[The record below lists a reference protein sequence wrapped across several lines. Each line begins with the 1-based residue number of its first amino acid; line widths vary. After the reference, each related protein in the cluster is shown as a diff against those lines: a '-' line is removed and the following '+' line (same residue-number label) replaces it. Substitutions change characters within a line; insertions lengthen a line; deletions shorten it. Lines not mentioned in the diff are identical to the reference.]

1 MSSQEPLAIVG
12 MACRF
17 PGGASRLD
25 RFWQLLEK
33 GVDAICDVPPSRWDS
48 RKYFSPNPDKPGKAY
63 VKQGGFLQESV
74 DEFDPFFFRMSPR
87 EAESLDPQQ
96 RILLEV
102 AWESIE
108 DAGIPLAQLEGPQ
121 TGVFVGGFCLDAN
134 HLQLSPLNRESI
146 DSHTATSSS
155 MAMLAN
161 RVSYIFNLQGPSVT
175 VDTACSSSL
184 VATHLA
190 CQSLWNSECDI
201 AIAGGTNV
209 ILLPETT
216 VTMSKGKF
224 LSVDGRCMTFDK
236 RANGYV
242 RGEGAGTVILKRLS
256 QAQQDGDYIY
266 AQIMA
271 TGINQDGR
279 TSGITFPSGDSQKA
293 LMRRVYAD
301 AGIQPSEIDYI
312 EAHGTGTQ
320 AGDVTEATALH
331 EVLSEGRSPE
341 QQVIV
346 GSVKSNI
353 GHLEAA
359 AGVAGLIK
367 TSMCLDRR
375 QIVPNLH
382 FHDPNPSIPFDTNC
396 LTVPTAG
403 EEWNRSNGQPRMAAI
418 NSFGYGGT
426 NAHVLL
432 QEAPAPRNADPSSS
446 NGQATQET
454 HRRKQLVCLSATGE
468 AALREQARKYVNWL
482 KDTSGNVPFRD
493 IVYSMNQR
501 RSHLDNRLA
510 VFAHSADD
518 LAAALRSWS
527 REETP
532 DGLTEGTVDAGPLTF
547 VYTGMGPQWWAMGRQ
562 LFDTEPLFADTLK
575 NCDQLFRDLSGWS
588 VLEEILKDEQSSRIN
603 ATEIAQPANLVMQ
616 VALTEL
622 WKSWGVVPQAIV
634 GHSIGEVAAAWASGA
649 LTLEDA
655 LLVSLHRSRLQAT
668 TAGTGT
674 MLAVGLSEQEV
685 QKRIL
690 AINNG
695 QTHLSI
701 AAINSPTSVTLA
713 GDQELLEACEKELQ
727 ADGIFARFL
736 TVEVP
741 YHSHK
746 MDPLRDELLS
756 SLQSVTPRQTDIPLY
771 STVTGQIIS
780 GTELD
785 NEYWWQ
791 NVRQT
796 VRFADAAATLIA
808 DGNRHFLEVGPHPVL
823 RPSLREAL
831 SHAGKKG
838 HTFESLNRK
847 ESDECGTLQNSL
859 GQLVTTGVSVDLD
872 CWSDPNARYTKLPGY
887 SWQKEKYWRESPAS
901 RQERFGLTGPS
912 WFHQDLG
919 LHSPAWEVELSPFYF
934 PWVEDH
940 VVQGNV
946 VFPGAAYVEAG
957 LEAHRK
963 LTERTSCVIE
973 NISFLSMLAIAEDK
987 APRLQLH
994 YDEGSRYYTIHSSLN
1009 EDHDRWALHA
1019 RGKLVQQEITSLMET
1034 RSLDELKAR
1043 CPTPLDPEQQYEALR
1058 LRGLEYG
1065 PAFRTITQ
1073 WRRGDSQVL
1082 AELRLSAEMISLR
1095 DDSLLH
1101 PTILDGAFQS
1111 LVGLFDADGAT
1122 GQSFVPVEIEK
1133 LLFYAPVGT
1142 HCWVHAELLHTT
1154 DTLIEGTIELIG
1166 ASGELLVSLQ
1176 GVQCKA
1182 IAGSSKLTDVN
1193 DCVYQTSWTEAPE
1206 ITTDDSIDTSD
1217 EPWLVLADDTI
1228 AQPWSDQ
1235 LNAAGVECITA
1246 WPLTTDELQTL
1257 FGDRN
1262 TLNVLYP
1269 WSCQDHSAGTP
1280 HEQLTTRLWPLNLLA
1295 QAAQLADLD
1304 TLRITAVT
1312 EPIQRISETE
1322 TELLPDAG
1330 SLHGLLPLISNEYHN
1345 IQTWLIEADA
1355 QTSPQNILRD
1365 ILVKSSES
1373 SIAWRDDRRFV
1384 KRLQHVT
1391 EESDDSEE
1399 LRMVSTKDTNLE
1411 LRISKPGSLDSLE
1424 FVEKERRAPGPG
1436 EIEIEVYASSLNFKD
1451 LLKVYGQ
1458 IADNVIKDTYFGNS
1472 LGMELSG
1479 VVTRVGEGI
1488 TEFKVGDD
1496 VAGPI
1501 RGSFCSYATV
1511 PTTYVIHRPKPLSFN
1526 QTPVYI
1532 GYLAAFRGL
1541 VHCAQLAEGEKILIH
1556 NATGGVGIAAVQ
1568 IAKWKN
1574 AEIYATAGTKE
1585 KREYLR
1591 QQGIEHIYD
1600 SRSLLFVE
1608 QILRDTDGYGVDVV
1622 INAIAGEALYES
1634 FDILAPYGRFIE
1646 IGKKDIGDDNGLPMR
1661 AFNRN
1666 LTFTAVDM
1674 DRMLVDRVPIVQQ
1687 ILRDISDNFESGIF
1701 QPVPMAEFKA
1711 SGAREAFA
1719 FMAQSKH
1726 MGKVVLEFKD
1736 DHVPLRTSEQ
1746 EQQLLDPDGSYLIT
1760 GGTAGFGLQVA
1771 RWLADQGAGRLYLL
1785 SRSGIKSDEDR
1796 QVVEALQKQT
1806 EVVVRSLDV
1815 TDRDQVNALL
1825 SEIREGDRP
1834 LKGIVHG
1841 AMVLDDGFL
1850 ADMTPDRW
1858 NRVLAPKVDGAWNLH
1873 HASRD
1878 DALDWFLMFS
1888 SVASVIG
1895 NPGQASY
1902 VAANSFLD
1910 SFAHYRRSLGLPATT
1925 INWGVLLE
1933 AGVVAR
1939 NADVGDVLE
1948 ASGMHGFT
1956 NRQAFDG
1963 LHRVLA
1969 DQPVQAGLFDI
1980 DWSRVKSSFPMLA
1993 SSAAFAD
2000 LIEAE
2005 GSGSQNNR
2013 EREALIEKLLPLS
2026 PDERQLEVEQRLLQT
2041 ISSILRIPANR
2052 IGADKLIADLGIDS
2066 LVAVEL
2072 TVALQKELGVELTTV
2087 DLLGMPTVS
2096 ELATL
2101 LLNGLIS
2108 DEDELLARLDEL
2120 SEEELDQLLNENAD
2134 LVSAQQQGNP

>member
-1 MSSQEPLAIVG
+1 MSSREPLAIVG

-25 RFWQLLEK
+25 RFWQLLEN
-33 GVDAICDVPPSRWDS
+33 GVDAICDVPPGRWDS
-48 RKYFSPNPDKPGKAY
+48 RKYYSPNPDKPGKAY
-63 VKQGGFLQESV
+63 VNQGGFLQESV

-102 AWESIE
+102 TWESIE
-108 DAGIPLAQLEGPQ
+108 DAGIPLANLEGPG

-190 CQSLWNSECDI
+190 CQSLWNGECDV

-224 LSVDGRCMTFDK
+224 LSVDGRCMTFDS

-242 RGEGAGTVILKRLS
+242 RGEGAGTVVLKRLS
-256 QAQQDGDYIY
+256 QARQDGDHIY
-266 AQIMA
+266 AQVVA

-279 TSGITFPSGDSQKA
+279 TSGITFPSGESQKA
-293 LMRRVYAD
+293 LMRRVYAG
-301 AGIQPSEIDYI
+301 AGVQPADIDYI

-331 EVLSEGRSPE
+331 EVLSEGRSHDD
-341 QQVIV
+341 QVIV

-367 TSMCLDRR
+367 TSLCLDRGR
-375 QIVPNLH
+375 IVPNLH
-382 FHDPNPSIPFDTNC
+382 FQNPNPSIPFDTNC
-396 LTVPTAG
+396 LTVPTNG
-403 EEWNRSNGQPRMAAI
+403 QEWQRSNGRPRMAAI

-432 QEAPAPRNADPSSS
+432 QEAPDSGSTAPSTASV
-446 NGQATQET
+446 NGQSTSREE
-454 HRRKQLVCLSATGE
+454 QLVCLSASGE
-468 AALREQARKYVNWL
+468 AALREQTRKYVNWL
-482 KDTSGNVPFRD
+482 KDVSATVPFAD
-493 IVYSMNQR
+493 IVFSMNRR

-510 VFAHSADD
+510 ILARSSDD
-518 LAAALRSWS
+518 LAARLRTWS
-527 REETP
+527 REEFA
-532 DGLTEGTVDAGPLTF
+532 EGVIEGAVDAGPLTF
-547 VYTGMGPQWWAMGRQ
+547 VYTGMGPQWWGMGRR
-562 LFDTEPLFADTLK
+562 LFESEPVFAESLRRCDALFQDIA
-575 NCDQLFRDLSGWS
+575 GWS
-588 VLEEILKDEQSSRIN
+588 VLDEIRKDEADSRVQE
-603 ATEIAQPANLVMQ
+603 TQIAQPANLAIQ

-622 WKSWGVVPQAIV
+622 WKSWGVVPDAIV

-649 LTLEDA
+649 LSLEDA
-655 LLVSLHRSRLQAT
+655 LLVSYHRSRLQAT

-674 MLAVGLSEQEV
+674 MLAVGLSEQDARE
-685 QKRIL
+685 RIL
-690 AINNG
+690 TVNNG
-695 QTHLSI
+695 QTHVSI
-701 AAINSPTSVTLA
+701 AAINSPSSVTLA
-713 GDQELLEACEKELQ
+713 GDQEFLEACEKELQ
-727 ADGIFARFL
+727 ADGVFARFL

-746 MDPLRDELLS
+746 MDPLREELLKT
-756 SLQSVTPRQTDIPLY
+756 LQPLTPRETHTPLY
-771 STVTGQIIS
+771 STVTAQPIDGR
-780 GTELD
+780 ELD
-785 NEYWWQ
+785 NEYWWR
-791 NVRQT
+791 NVRET

-808 DGNRHFLEVGPHPVL
+808 NGHRHFLEVGPHPVL

-831 SHAGKKG
+831 SYAGKKG
-838 HTFESLNRK
+838 HTLESLNRK
-847 ESDECGTLQNSL
+847 EPDDRGTLLNTL
-859 GQLVTTGVSVDLD
+859 GQLYTLGVDVDLERWCD
-872 CWSDPNARYTKLPGY
+872 SDAAYTKLPGY
-887 SWQKEKYWRESPAS
+887 SWQKEKYWRESAAS
-901 RQERFGLTGPS
+901 RQERFGQTGPT
-912 WFHQDLG
+912 WFHQDLRQHG
-919 LHSPAWEVELSPFYF
+919 STWEVELSPFYF
-934 PWVEDH
+934 PYLTDH

-957 LEAHRK
+957 LELQRR
-963 LTERTSCVIE
+963 LNDRPSCVIE
-973 NISFLSMLAIAEDK
+973 HISFVSMLAVADDR

-994 YDEGSRYYTIHSSLN
+994 YDENSRYYAVHSSLN
-1009 EDHDRWALHA
+1009 DDHDRWTLHA
-1019 RGKLVQQEITSLMET
+1019 RGKLIGQEITSLMET
-1034 RSLDELKAR
+1034 RSLDELKTR
-1043 CPTPLDPEQQYEALR
+1043 CPTQLDPQQQYETLK

-1065 PAFRTITQ
+1065 PAFRTITD
-1073 WRRGDSQVL
+1073 WRRGDGEVL
-1082 AELRLSAEMISLR
+1082 VELQLSDDMNSLR

-1101 PTILDGAFQS
+1101 PTLLDGAFQS
-1111 LVGLFDADGAT
+1111 LVALFDTDSAA

-1133 LLFYAPVGT
+1133 LLFYAPVGAR
-1142 HCWVHAELLHTT
+1142 CWAHAQLLHTT
-1154 DTLIEGTIELIG
+1154 GTLIEGTIELIG
-1166 ASGELLVSLQ
+1166 ESGEVLASLQ

-1182 IAGSSKLTDVN
+1182 IAGSSKVTEVKN
-1193 DCVYQTSWTEAPE
+1193 CRYGWSWSESAAPPADE
-1206 ITTDDSIDTSD
+1206 TVDTSD
-1217 EPWLVLADDTI
+1217 ESWLILADQDVD
-1228 AQPWSDQ
+1228 PVWSRLLQ
-1235 LNAAGVECITA
+1235 QAGVNCVTA
-1246 WPLTTDELQTL
+1246 WPETPEELQQL
-1257 FGDRN
+1257 LSEHS

-1269 WSCQDHSAGTP
+1269 WPSIPDSSSGLP
-1280 HEQLTTRLWPLNLLA
+1280 HERLTQRLWPLNVLA
-1295 QAAQLADLD
+1295 ASAAPAGLE
-1304 TLRITAVT
+1304 TLRITCLTGPTQQVT
-1312 EPIQRISETE
+1312 QSETIQS
-1322 TELLPDAG
+1322 PDAG
-1330 SLHGLLPLISNEYHN
+1330 ALQGLLPLVSNEYHS
-1345 IQTWLIEADA
+1345 ISTYLIDHDEQTDPE
-1355 QTSPQNILRD
+1355 SILRD
-1365 ILVKSSES
+1365 VLTKSSET
-1373 SIAWRDDRRFV
+1373 SIAWRDGRRFV
-1384 KRLQHVT
+1384 KQLQHVSADGQ
-1391 EESDDSEE
+1391 ESEE
-1399 LRMVSTKDTNLE
+1399 LEVVSTKDTNLE
-1411 LRISKPGSLDSLE
+1411 LCISKPGSLDSLE
-1424 FVEKERRAPGPG
+1424 FVRKERRAPGPG

-1479 VVTRVGEGI
+1479 VVTRVGEGV
-1488 TEFKVGDD
+1488 TEFKAGDD

-1511 PTTYVIHRPKPLSFN
+1511 PTTYVIHRPGPLTFN

-1556 NATGGVGIAAVQ
+1556 NATGGVGIAALQ
-1568 IAKWKN
+1568 IARWKN

-1591 QQGIEHIYD
+1591 EQGVEHIYD

-1711 SGAREAFA
+1711 SDAREAFA
-1719 FMAQSKH
+1719 FMAQSRH

-1736 DHVPLRTSEQ
+1736 DQVPLRPAESQ
-1746 EQQLLDPDGSYLIT
+1746 QQLDANGSYLIT

-1771 RWLADQGAGRLYLL
+1771 GWLAAQRPGRLYLV
-1785 SRSGIKSDEDR
+1785 SRSGVKSEDDQR
-1796 QVVEALQKQT
+1796 FVDGLQEYT
-1806 EVVVRSLDV
+1806 DVVVRCLDV
-1815 TDRDQVNALL
+1815 TDRSQVDELL
-1825 SEIREGDRP
+1825 SEIRTSDCP
-1834 LKGIVHG
+1834 LKGIIHG

-1850 ADMTPDRW
+1850 ADMTPERW
-1858 NRVLAPKVDGAWNLH
+1858 SRVLAPKVDGAWNLH
-1873 HASRD
+1873 HASQQD
-1878 DALDWFLMFS
+1878 PLDWFLMFS

-1910 SFAHYRRSLGLPATT
+1910 SFAHFRRSQGLPAST

-1948 ASGMHGFT
+1948 ASGIHGFT
-1956 NRQAFDG
+1956 NQQAFDG
-1963 LHRVLA
+1963 LQMVTA
-1969 DQPVQAGLFDI
+1969 DQPVQTGLFDI
-1980 DWSRVKSSFPMLA
+1980 DWSRVKTSFPMLA
-1993 SSAAFAD
+1993 ASATFVG
-2000 LIEAE
+2000 LIESE
-2005 GSGSQNNR
+2005 GSGSPGNR
-2013 EREALIEKLLPLS
+2013 QREELLEQLLPLS
-2026 PDERQLEVEQRLLQT
+2026 PDERQHEIEQRLLQT

-2087 DLLGMPTVS
+2087 DLLGMPTVR
-2096 ELATL
+2096 ELAAL
-2101 LLNGLIS
+2101 LLSGLIS
-2108 DEDELLARLDEL
+2108 DEDELLARLDDL
-2120 SEEELDQLLNENAD
+2120 SEEELDQLLSENAD
-2134 LVSAQQQGNP
+2134 LVSAQQQGTP